1 MLKEKSGKAEYCFGD
16 ILTRAHYIGG
26 YPRPLAG
33 FAGFKE
39 APQCSGNHIINQN
52 YVSIIRLEVKTKRPK
67 KEARFRLNSSDLRSK
82 KLVGS
87 GEERCNVRSAKNLF
101 E

>member
-39 APQCSGNHIINQN
+39 AVLAITSSTKK

-67 KEARFRLNSSDLRSK
+67 KEARFRLNSSDLR
-82 KLVGS
+82 
-87 GEERCNVRSAKNLF
+87 N
-101 E
+101 